1 MLLWCPGQLRVKN
14 MLEHGAYQ
22 ALEDA
27 TGSSHRPGGGMGGR
41 RGAEAQL
48 DCNLDGLHK
57 MVRNEVMNLPSPSRL
72 AATWMGSTKW

>member
-1 MLLWCPGQLRVKN
+1 

-22 ALEDA
+22 ALEDDG
-27 TGSSHRPGGGMGGR
+27 GSHHRASNGGVGAGR

-57 MVRNEVMNLPSPSRL
+57 MV
-72 AATWMGSTKW
+72 